1 MNITIKKKE
10 KEIRFLNEKQTI
22 VNKFIDEH
30 RIKPTRITSY
40 MLAFTTDIF
49 SLFLSL
55 CAMAIDACSFYFFF
69 NPSSNVI
76 FMYFSICFTSSSS
89 SSSSVQPSLL
99 DFWLLEFSSLFSL
112 IQFDA
117 VMSHTRHSKKLW
129 NNFCWRE
136 NCQRISNSQ
145 YIHSIDRKEKKKY
158 FFSQYYS
165 RFILADWIFVLKLFF
180 EILVNVFIDTVI

>member
-89 SSSSVQPSLL
+89 SSSSSVQPSLL

-117 VMSHTRHSKKLW
+117 VMSRTRHSKKTLEQ
-129 NNFCWRE
+129 FLLE
-136 NCQRISNSQ
+136 
-145 YIHSIDRKEKKKY
+145 RKLPTNI
-158 FFSQYYS
+158 QQPIYS
-165 RFILADWIFVLKLFF
+165 FD
-180 EILVNVFIDTVI
+180 